1 VKDEANLLDMLEQ
14 EIEAYRNHIRQAGQ
28 VANELADILA
38 AVQLAEHEMEDRLEK
53 AKGLLQESEALF
65 EKARHGWQEIRG
77 EVEAVVRE
85 LEAKVL
91 NALEEQQKRL
101 TEFQRLIFERVDGI
115 ENQLKQQ
122 RVDFERRLE
131 DLEKQASQHAEPFG
145 EPKEI
150 AKDIFQ
156 GISQGISGFRSR
168 FEAMRK
174 KRRG

>member
-1 VKDEANLLDMLEQ
+1 VKDEANLFNMLEQ

-91 NALEEQQKRL
+91 NALEEQQ
-101 TEFQRLIFERVDGI
+101 
-115 ENQLKQQ
+115 

-131 DLEKQASQHAEPFG
+131 DLEKQASQYAEPFG

>member
-1 VKDEANLLDMLEQ
+1 VKDEANLFNMLEQ

-131 DLEKQASQHAEPFG
+131 DLEKQVSQHSKQFG
-145 EPKEI
+145 GLKEI
-150 AKDIFQ
+150 VEDISQ

-168 FEAMRK
+168 FEAVRK

>member
-1 VKDEANLLDMLEQ
+1 
-14 EIEAYRNHIRQAGQ
+14 
-28 VANELADILA
+28 
-38 AVQLAEHEMEDRLEK
+38 
-53 AKGLLQESEALF
+53 
-65 EKARHGWQEIRG
+65 
-77 EVEAVVRE
+77 
-85 LEAKVL
+85 
-91 NALEEQQKRL
+91 
-101 TEFQRLIFERVDGI
+101 VDGI

-131 DLEKQASQHAEPFG
+131 DLEKQASQYAEPFG